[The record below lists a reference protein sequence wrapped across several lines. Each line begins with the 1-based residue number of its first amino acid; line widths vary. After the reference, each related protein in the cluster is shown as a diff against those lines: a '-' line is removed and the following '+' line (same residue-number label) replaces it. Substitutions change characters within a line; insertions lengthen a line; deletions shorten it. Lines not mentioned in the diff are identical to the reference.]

1 MDGTARPAMAC
12 LDTREIREAAAGEP
26 EDPAVSLH
34 LTKCK
39 RCRRE
44 VRELRAALG
53 GSTWSGGS
61 TYRRSV
67 LARPG
72 FWLFLITL
80 PLVVY
85 AVVMFMRQKPR
96 QEEPPSALEQQE
108 QEPEPEQPVAAE
120 SKRPRARRARAPRSS
135 GSSAD
140 AEIVAV
146 IRNNQT
152 GVRMCYERALKSD
165 PGLSLRLDARV
176 NISAAGLV
184 DQVSLSGLRAGSP
197 LHTCI
202 HDVMRGWK
210 FPPRAAPYDTAFP
223 MILQKSP

>member
-1 MDGTARPAMAC
+1 MAC
-12 LDTREIREAAAGEP
+12 LDTREIREAAAGDP
-26 EDPAVSLH
+26 EDPAVRTH

-80 PLVVY
+80 PLVAY
-85 AVVMFMRQKPR
+85 AVVTFMRQPPR
-96 QEEPPSALEQQE
+96 QQEPPIASEPEQQE
-108 QEPEPEQPVAAE
+108 QALQPEPQQPVAAE

-140 AEIVAV
+140 PEVIAV

-152 GVRMCYERALKSD
+152 GVRMCYERALKRD
-165 PGLSLRLDARV
+165 PGLSLRVDARV
-176 NISAAGLV
+176 NISSAGLV
-184 DQVSLSGLRAGSP
+184 DQVSLNGLPAGSP

-202 HDVMRGWK
+202 HDVMRNWK